1 MVIREID
8 FINFPDW
15 ADDSAIRAWLLSEM
29 ELLNLSLEVVYSFM
43 SDEELLKLNIE
54 HLDHD
59 TYTDIITYDLRPEG
73 LEEANLCISYERVI
87 VNAAT
92 FKVSNTDELCRV
104 CVHGLLHLAGY
115 DDKDEASKAEMR
127 NQEQL
132 ALNRFHVEH

>member
-1 MVIREID
+1 MIRDVD

-15 ADDSAIRAWLLSEM
+15 ADHLAVKTWLLSEM
-29 ELLNLSLEVVYSFM
+29 DLLNLSLEVVYSFM
-43 SDEELLKLNIE
+43 SDEDLLKLNKE

-59 TYTDIITYDLRPEG
+59 AYTDIITYDFRPEG
-73 LEEANLCISYERVI
+73 LEEANLCISYERV
-87 VNAAT
+87 VANALT
-92 FKVSNTDELCRV
+92 FEVSKTDELCRV

-115 DDKDEASKAEMR
+115 DDKDEVSKSEMR

>member
-1 MVIREID
+1 MIRDVD

-15 ADDSAIRAWLLSEM
+15 ADHLAVKARLLSEM
-29 ELLNLSLEVVYSFM
+29 DLLNLSLEVVYSFM
-43 SDEELLKLNIE
+43 SDEDLLKLNKE

-59 TYTDIITYDLRPEG
+59 SYTDIITYDFRPEG
-73 LEEANLCISYERVI
+73 LEEANLCISCERV
-87 VNAAT
+87 VANAIT
-92 FKVSNTDELCRV
+92 FEVSKTDELCRV

-115 DDKDEASKAEMR
+115 DDKDEVSKSEMR

>member
-1 MVIREID
+1 MIREID
-8 FINFPDW
+8 FINFPEW

-59 TYTDIITYDLRPEG
+59 TYTDIITYDLRSEG
-73 LEEANLCISYERVI
+73 LEEANLCISYERI
-87 VNAAT
+87 IANAAT
-92 FKVSNTDELCRV
+92 FQVSNIDELCRV

-115 DDKDEASKAEMR
+115 DDKDETSKVEMR

>member
-1 MVIREID
+1 MIREID
-8 FINFPDW
+8 FINFPNW

-29 ELLNLSLEVVYSFM
+29 EVLNLSLEVVYSFM
-43 SDEELLKLNIE
+43 SDEELLKLNKE
-54 HLDHD
+54 HLNHD
-59 TYTDIITYDLRPEG
+59 TYTDIITYDFRPDG
-73 LEEANLCISYERVI
+73 LEEANLCISYERI
-87 VNAAT
+87 IDNAFT
-92 FKVSNTDELCRV
+92 FKVSNTNELCRV

>member
-1 MVIREID
+1 MIREID
-8 FINFPDW
+8 FINFPNW

-29 ELLNLSLEVVYSFM
+29 ELLNLSLEVVYCFM
-43 SDEELLKLNIE
+43 SDEELLKLNKE

-59 TYTDIITYDLRPEG
+59 TYTDIITYDFRPEG
-73 LEEANLCISYERVI
+73 LEEANLCVSYQRI
-87 VNAAT
+87 IDNAVT
-92 FKVSNTDELCRV
+92 FKVSNTNELCRV

-115 DDKDEASKAEMR
+115 DDKDAASKAEMR

>member
-1 MVIREID
+1 MIREID
-8 FINFPDW
+8 FINFPNW

-29 ELLNLSLEVVYSFM
+29 EVLNLSLEVVYFFM
-43 SDEELLKLNIE
+43 SDEELLKLNKE
-54 HLDHD
+54 HLNHD
-59 TYTDIITYDLRPEG
+59 TYTDIITYDFRSDG
-73 LEEANLCISYERVI
+73 LEEANLCISYERI
-87 VNAAT
+87 IDNAFT
-92 FKVSNTDELCRV
+92 FKVSNTNELCRV

>member
-1 MVIREID
+1 VIREID
-8 FINFPDW
+8 FINFPNW

-29 ELLNLSLEVVYSFM
+29 EVLNLSLEVVYSFM
-43 SDEELLKLNIE
+43 SDEELLKLNKE
-54 HLDHD
+54 HLNHD
-59 TYTDIITYDLRPEG
+59 TYTDIITYDFRFDG
-73 LEEANLCISYERVI
+73 LEEANLCISYERI
-87 VNAAT
+87 IDNAFT
-92 FKVSNTDELCRV
+92 FKVSNTNELCRV

>member
-1 MVIREID
+1 MIRDVD

-15 ADDSAIRAWLLSEM
+15 ADHLAVKAWLLSEM
-29 ELLNLSLEVVYSFM
+29 DLLNLSLEVVYSFM
-43 SDEELLKLNIE
+43 SDEELLKLNKE

-59 TYTDIITYDLRPEG
+59 TYTDIITYDFRSEG
-73 LEEANLCISYERVI
+73 LEEANLCISYERV
-87 VNAAT
+87 VANALI
-92 FKVSNTDELCRV
+92 FEVSNTDELCRV

-115 DDKDEASKAEMR
+115 DDKDEVSKSEMR

>member
-1 MVIREID
+1 MIKEID
-8 FINFPDW
+8 FINFPNW
-15 ADDSAIRAWLLSEM
+15 ADDSSIRAWLLSEM
-29 ELLNLSLEVVYSFM
+29 EMLNLSLEVVYSFM
-43 SDEELLKLNIE
+43 SDEELLKLNKE

-59 TYTDIITYDLRPEG
+59 TYTDIITYDFRPDG

-87 VNAAT
+87 ANATT
-92 FKVSNTDELCRV
+92 FKTTKTNELCRV

-127 NQEQL
+127 SQEQL

>member
-1 MVIREID
+1 VIRD
-8 FINFPDW
+8 VVFINFPVW
-15 ADDSAIRAWLLSEM
+15 ADGSAIKSWLLAEM

-43 SDEELLKLNIE
+43 SDEELLKFNIE

-73 LEEANLCISYERVI
+73 LEEANLCISHERVI
-87 VNAAT
+87 ANATT

-104 CVHGLLHLAGY
+104 CVHGLLHLAGH

-127 NQEQL
+127 NQEEL

>member
-1 MVIREID
+1 
-8 FINFPDW
+8 
-15 ADDSAIRAWLLSEM
+15 M

-73 LEEANLCISYERVI
+73 LEEANLCISHERVI
-87 VNAAT
+87 ANAVT

-104 CVHGLLHLAGY
+104 CAHGLLHLAGY
-115 DDKDEASKAEMR
+115 DDKDEVSKVEMR

>member
-8 FINFPDW
+8 FINFPHW

-59 TYTDIITYDLRPEG
+59 TYTDIITYDLRSEG
-73 LEEANLCISYERVI
+73 LEEANVCIGYERVI
-87 VNAAT
+87 ANAVT
-92 FKVSNTDELCRV
+92 FRVSNIDELCRV

-115 DDKDEASKAEMR
+115 DDKDEGSKAEMR

>member
-1 MVIREID
+1 MIKEID
-8 FINFPDW
+8 FINFPNW
-15 ADDSAIRAWLLSEM
+15 ADDSSIRAWLLSEM

-43 SDEELLKLNIE
+43 SDEELLKLNKE

-59 TYTDIITYDLRPEG
+59 TYTDIITYDFRPDG

-87 VNAAT
+87 ANATT
-92 FKVSNTDELCRV
+92 FKTTKTNELCRV

-127 NQEQL
+127 SQEQL

>member
-1 MVIREID
+1 MIRAID
-8 FINFPDW
+8 FINFPNW
-15 ADDSAIRAWLLSEM
+15 ADDSTVRAWLLSEM
-29 ELLNLSLEVVYSFM
+29 ELLNLSLEVVCSFM
-43 SDEELLKLNIE
+43 SDEELLKLNLE

-59 TYTDIITYDLRPEG
+59 VYTDIITYDLRPDG
-73 LEEANLCISYERVI
+73 LEEANLCISVERVI
-87 VNAAT
+87 ANAAT

>member
-1 MVIREID
+1 MIREID
-8 FINFPDW
+8 FINFPNW

-29 ELLNLSLEVVYSFM
+29 ELLNLSLEVVYCFM
-43 SDEELLKLNIE
+43 SDEELLKLNKE

-59 TYTDIITYDLRPEG
+59 TYTDIITYDFRPEG
-73 LEEANLCISYERVI
+73 LEEANLCVSYQRI
-87 VNAAT
+87 IDNAVT
-92 FKVSNTDELCRV
+92 FKVSNTNELCRV

-115 DDKDEASKAEMR
+115 DDKDVASKAEMR

>member
-1 MVIREID
+1 MIKEID
-8 FINFPDW
+8 FINFPNW
-15 ADDSAIRAWLLSEM
+15 ADDFSIRAWLLSEM

-43 SDEELLKLNIE
+43 SDEELLKLNKE

-59 TYTDIITYDLRPEG
+59 TYTDIITYDFRPDG

-87 VNAAT
+87 ANATT
-92 FKVSNTDELCRV
+92 FKTTKTNELCRV

-127 NQEQL
+127 SQEQL

>member
-1 MVIREID
+1 VIREID
-8 FINFPDW
+8 FINFPNW
-15 ADDSAIRAWLLSEM
+15 ADDSAIRDWLLSEM

-43 SDEELLKLNIE
+43 SDDELLKLNKE

-59 TYTDIITYDLRPEG
+59 TYTDIITYDFRPEG
-73 LEEANLCISYERVI
+73 LEEANLCVSYQRI
-87 VNAAT
+87 IDNAVT
-92 FKVSNTDELCRV
+92 FKVSNTNELCRV

-115 DDKDEASKAEMR
+115 DDKDAASKAEMR

>member
-1 MVIREID
+1 MIREID
-8 FINFPDW
+8 FINFPEW

-43 SDEELLKLNIE
+43 SDEELLELNIE

-115 DDKDEASKAEMR
+115 DDKDEISKAEMR

>member
-1 MVIREID
+1 MIREID
-8 FINFPDW
+8 FINFPNW
-15 ADDSAIRAWLLSEM
+15 ADDIAVRAWLLSEM

-43 SDEELLKLNIE
+43 PDEELLKLNIE

-59 TYTDIITYDLRPEG
+59 TYTDTITYDFRPEG
-73 LEEANLCISYERVI
+73 LEEANLCISHERI
-87 VNAAT
+87 VANAAI
-92 FKVSNTDELCRV
+92 FKVSNIDELCRV

>member
-1 MVIREID
+1 MIKEID
-8 FINFPDW
+8 FINFPNW
-15 ADDSAIRAWLLSEM
+15 ADDSSIRAWLLSEM

-43 SDEELLKLNIE
+43 SDEELLKLNKE

-59 TYTDIITYDLRPEG
+59 TYTDIITYDFRPDG

-87 VNAAT
+87 ANATT
-92 FKVSNTDELCRV
+92 FKATKTNELCRV

-127 NQEQL
+127 SQEQL

>member
-1 MVIREID
+1 VIKEID
-8 FINFPDW
+8 FINFPNW
-15 ADDSAIRAWLLSEM
+15 ADDSSIRAWLLSEM
-29 ELLNLSLEVVYSFM
+29 EMLNLSLEVVYSFM
-43 SDEELLKLNIE
+43 SDEELLKLNKE

-59 TYTDIITYDLRPEG
+59 TYTDIITYDFRPDG

-87 VNAAT
+87 ANATT
-92 FKVSNTDELCRV
+92 FKTTKTNELCRV

-127 NQEQL
+127 SQEQL

>member
-1 MVIREID
+1 VIREID
-8 FINFPDW
+8 FINFPVW

-73 LEEANLCISYERVI
+73 FKEANLCISYERVI
-87 VNAAT
+87 ANAAT

-104 CVHGLLHLAGY
+104 CIHGLLHLAGY
-115 DDKDEASKAEMR
+115 DDKEEVSKAEMR

-132 ALNRFHVEH
+132 ALNRFHVEQ

>member
-1 MVIREID
+1 MIREID
-8 FINFPDW
+8 FINFPNW

-29 ELLNLSLEVVYSFM
+29 EVLNLSLEVVYSFM
-43 SDEELLKLNIE
+43 SDEELLKLNKE
-54 HLDHD
+54 HLNHD
-59 TYTDIITYDLRPEG
+59 AYTDIITYDFRSEG
-73 LEEANLCISYERVI
+73 LEEANLCISYERI
-87 VNAAT
+87 IDNAFT
-92 FKVSNTDELCRV
+92 FKVSNTNELCRV

>member
-1 MVIREID
+1 M
-8 FINFPDW
+8 FINFPVW
-15 ADDSAIRAWLLSEM
+15 ADGSAIKSWLLAEM

-43 SDEELLKLNIE
+43 SDEELLKFNIE

-73 LEEANLCISYERVI
+73 LEEANLCISHERVI
-87 VNAAT
+87 ANATT

-115 DDKDEASKAEMR
+115 DDKDEDSKAEMR

>member
-1 MVIREID
+1 MIREID
-8 FINFPDW
+8 FINFPNW

-29 ELLNLSLEVVYSFM
+29 EVLNLSLEVVYSFM
-43 SDEELLKLNIE
+43 SDEELLKLNKE
-54 HLDHD
+54 HLNHD
-59 TYTDIITYDLRPEG
+59 TYTDIITYDFRSDG
-73 LEEANLCISYERVI
+73 LEEANLCISYERI
-87 VNAAT
+87 IDNAFT
-92 FKVSNTDELCRV
+92 FKVSNTNELCRV

>member
-1 MVIREID
+1 MIREID
-8 FINFPDW
+8 FINFPNW

-29 ELLNLSLEVVYSFM
+29 EVLNLSLEVVYSFM
-43 SDEELLKLNIE
+43 SDEELLKMNKE
-54 HLDHD
+54 HLNHD
-59 TYTDIITYDLRPEG
+59 TYTDIITYDFRPDG
-73 LEEANLCISYERVI
+73 LEEANLCISYERI
-87 VNAAT
+87 IDNAFT
-92 FKVSNTDELCRV
+92 FKVSNTNELCRV